1 MFASWLYLY
10 LNLLMFWVIKCFNH
24 EVCIA
29 CNVSTHENKLSF
41 QHIRPIT
48 IFVKFNNWR
57 VHLVKLFKLFTPTSR
72 HQMILKDIFAQLWI
86 GTYLKSV
93 ISSYNEIL
101 LVMNFCRLFHNCSIF
116 GKYRLTCLVWGSI
129 LSNNAR
135 LSVRINCL
143 HQAIQRWSGE
153 TQTPGTAVA
162 DGIDISA
169 TDEWVNPARTY
180 NDCKKIS

>member
-1 MFASWLYLY
+1 
-10 LNLLMFWVIKCFNH
+10 MFWVIKCFNH

-101 LVMNFCRLFHNCSIF
+101 LVMKICFTTAVFLANIDLLVLFEGQYCR
-116 GKYRLTCLVWGSI
+116 TMPDLVLELIVCTKRYNDDRARPKHQGLLLRTELIYQPRMNGSI
-129 LSNNAR
+129 QLGPTMI
-135 LSVRINCL
+135 VR
-143 HQAIQRWSGE
+143 
-153 TQTPGTAVA
+153 
-162 DGIDISA
+162 
-169 TDEWVNPARTY
+169 
-180 NDCKKIS
+180 K